1 MIYKMIYKIGEKF
14 RNPSLNDKFTF
25 LKVSEKW
32 CLEEL
37 EKYQLKK
44 LKELLK
50 IAINNSP
57 FYKEKLKDINLAEF
71 NSLSDLKKIPFTTK
85 EELFKYKSDIHTN
98 LKLKKHFVARTSGS
112 SGKSLVFK
120 REETADS
127 FNRAAIQRGYS
138 WYNINY
144 WERNGYFWG
153 LNFSF
158 FKKYKNN
165 ILDKLQNRFRV
176 FSFEE
181 KPLKKFI
188 NKLKKASYIHG
199 YSSMIYHTA
208 VLINTKKLPK
218 PLQIKMVKGTS
229 EKIFDSYQEEVIKAF
244 GSRIISE
251 YGATESGI
259 IAFECPFGHMHI
271 NMEGVLVEE
280 IDNEIVITNLQMHS
294 FPIIR
299 YKLGD
304 YIKLNVSKEKCLCG
318 LEHQIL
324 EEVTGRIG
332 ENIYGFNKTYP
343 SLYLYYVFKNIS
355 VKFNIELNYQ
365 VIQEKKGELIF
376 LIEQKL
382 THIEESRLVNEI
394 EKYFKKDIKYKIK
407 KNTTLTVQ
415 EKHKL
420 KNFISKINE

>member
-1 MIYKMIYKIGEKF
+1 MIYKTIYKIGEKF
-14 RNPSLNDKFTF
+14 RNPSLSDKFTF

-57 FYKEKLKDINLAEF
+57 FYNEKLKDINLSEF
-71 NSLSDLKKIPFTTK
+71 NSLSDLKKIPFSTK
-85 EELFKYKSDIHTN
+85 EEIFKYKSDIHTN
-98 LKLKKHFVARTSGS
+98 LKFKKHFVARTSGS

-165 ILDKLQNRFRV
+165 ILDKFQNRFRV

-218 PLQIKMVKGTS
+218 PSQIKMVKGTS

-280 IDNEIVITNLQMHS
+280 IDNEIVVTNLQMHS

-382 THIEESRLVNEI
+382 TQIEESRLVNEI
-394 EKYFKKDIKYKIK
+394 EKYFKKDIKYNIK

>member
-57 FYKEKLKDINLAEF
+57 YYKEKLKDTNLSEF

-85 EELFKYKSDIHTN
+85 EEIFKYKSDIHTN
-98 LKLKKHFVARTSGS
+98 LKFKKHFVARTSGS

-165 ILDKLQNRFRV
+165 ILDKFQNRFRV

-218 PLQIKMVKGTS
+218 PSQIKMVKGTS

-280 IDNEIVITNLQMHS
+280 IDNEIVVTNLQMHS

-382 THIEESRLVNEI
+382 TQIEESRLVNEI
-394 EKYFKKDIKYKIK
+394 EKYFKKDIKYNIK